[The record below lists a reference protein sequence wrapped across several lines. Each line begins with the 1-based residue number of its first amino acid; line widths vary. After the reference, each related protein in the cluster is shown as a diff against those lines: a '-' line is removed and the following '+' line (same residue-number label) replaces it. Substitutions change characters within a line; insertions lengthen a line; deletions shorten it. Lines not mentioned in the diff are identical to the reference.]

1 MIVKDYKWI
10 ALIIMSISELMVM
23 SLWFSASAVA
33 PELATIWGISGIG
46 TLIVTLMVQF
56 GFVAGA
62 LISASLGLADK
73 MNPRKLFAFSALM
86 SALFTVMFVFLY
98 HYFFIEMI
106 LMLLTGIMMAGIYP
120 VAVLIVSSWFPSR
133 RGLALGIVIAGLTLG
148 SALPHIILDLPF
160 IREWEAL
167 LEFSSMLSLLGG
179 AMVFL
184 ILRDNKKY
192 MNAPKFKW
200 DTIKLII
207 RNKPVMLANYGYF
220 GHMWELYA
228 MWTWIPVFI
237 FSSFAFYYTGS
248 KLLFMVGIVS
258 FSIIGLSGVVGSI
271 LGGLISDR
279 IGRTLSTSIYLG
291 ISGTSAVLIGFTY
304 RSSPFITIIVGII
317 WGITV
322 IADSAQ
328 FSTAVTELSSNKIR
342 GSALTFQMALGF
354 LITVGSIYAIDI
366 LRNTVGW
373 HWAFSFLSIGP
384 LLGIISMI
392 RLRYRNESSLM
403 CNGKK

>member
-1 MIVKDYKWI
+1 MIVKEYKWI

-33 PELATIWGISGIG
+33 PELASIWGISGIG

-73 MNPRKLFAFSALM
+73 INPRKLFAFSALM

-98 HYFFIEMI
+98 HYFFIEMV

-179 AMVFL
+179 AIVFL

-192 MNAPKFKW
+192 INAPKFKW

-291 ISGTSAVLIGFTY
+291 ISGTSAVLIGLTY
-304 RSSPFITIIVGII
+304 RSAPFITIIVGII

>member
-1 MIVKDYKWI
+1 MIVKEYKWI

-73 MNPRKLFAFSALM
+73 INPRKLFAFSALM

-291 ISGTSAVLIGFTY
+291 ISGTSAVLIGLTY
-304 RSSPFITIIVGII
+304 RSAPFITIIVGII

>member
-1 MIVKDYKWI
+1 MIVKEYKWI

-73 MNPRKLFAFSALM
+73 INPRKLFAFSALM
-86 SALFTVMFVFLY
+86 SALFTVMFVSLY

-179 AMVFL
+179 AIVFL

-192 MNAPKFKW
+192 INAPKFKW

-291 ISGTSAVLIGFTY
+291 ISGTSAVLIGLTY
-304 RSSPFITIIVGII
+304 RSAPFITIIVGII

>member
-1 MIVKDYKWI
+1 MIVKEYKWI

-73 MNPRKLFAFSALM
+73 INPRKLFAFSALM

-179 AMVFL
+179 AIVFL

-192 MNAPKFKW
+192 INAPKFKW

-291 ISGTSAVLIGFTY
+291 ISGTSAVLIGLTY
-304 RSSPFITIIVGII
+304 RSAPFITIIVGII

>member
-1 MIVKDYKWI
+1 MIVKEYKWV

-23 SLWFSASAVA
+23 SLWFSASAIA
-33 PELATIWGISGIG
+33 PELAIIWGVSGIG

-56 GFVAGA
+56 GFVGGA

-73 MNPRKLFAFSALM
+73 INPRKLFAFSSLM
-86 SALFTVMFVFLY
+86 SAIFTVMFVFLY
-98 HYFFIEMI
+98 HHFFVELI

-120 VAVLIVSSWFPSR
+120 VAVLIVSSWFPAR

-148 SALPHIILDLPF
+148 SALPHIIMDLPF
-160 IREWEAL
+160 IREWEEL

-179 AMVFL
+179 AIVFL

-192 MNAPKFKW
+192 MVAPKFKL

-207 RNKPVMLANYGYF
+207 RNKPVMLADYGYF

-258 FSIIGLSGVVGSI
+258 FSIIGLSGVIGSV

-291 ISGTSAVLIGFTY
+291 ISGTSAILIGLTY
-304 RSSPFITIIVGII
+304 RSAPFITIIVGII

-392 RLRYRNESSLM
+392 RLRYRNESTLM

>member
-1 MIVKDYKWI
+1 MIVKEYKWI

-33 PELATIWGISGIG
+33 PELASIWGISGIG

-73 MNPRKLFAFSALM
+73 INPRKLFAFSALM

-98 HYFFIEMI
+98 HYFFIEMV

-179 AMVFL
+179 AIVFL

-192 MNAPKFKW
+192 INAPKFKW

-207 RNKPVMLANYGYF
+207 RNKSVMLANYGYF

-304 RSSPFITIIVGII
+304 RSAPFITIIVGII

-328 FSTAVTELSSNKIR
+328 FSTAVTELSNNKIR

-366 LRNTVGW
+366 YRWYHLTV
-373 HWAFSFLSIGP
+373 FSD
-384 LLGIISMI
+384 
-392 RLRYRNESSLM
+392 RH
-403 CNGKK
+403 

>member
-1 MIVKDYKWI
+1 MIVKEYKWV

-23 SLWFSASAVA
+23 SLWFSASAIA
-33 PELATIWGISGIG
+33 PELAIIWGISGIG

-73 MNPRKLFAFSALM
+73 INPRKLFAFSAIM
-86 SALFTVMFVFLY
+86 SALFTVMSVFLY
-98 HYFFIEMI
+98 HYLFIEII

-120 VAVLIVSSWFPSR
+120 VAVLIVSSWFPVR

-160 IREWEAL
+160 VREWAAL

-179 AMVFL
+179 AIVFL

-192 MNAPKFKW
+192 INAPKFKW

-207 RNKPVMLANYGYF
+207 KNKPIMLANYGYF

-258 FSIIGLSGVVGSI
+258 FSIIGLSGVIGSI
-271 LGGLISDR
+271 FGGLISDR

-291 ISGTSAVLIGFTY
+291 ISGASAVLIGLTY
-304 RSSPFITIIVGII
+304 GSAPYITIIVGII

-328 FSTAVTELSSNKIR
+328 FSAAVTELSSNEIR
-342 GSALTFQMALGF
+342 GSVLTFQMALGF

-366 LRNTVGW
+366 LRTTIGW

-384 LLGIISMI
+384 LVGIISMV
-392 RLRYRNESSLM
+392 RLRYKNESSLM

>member
-1 MIVKDYKWI
+1 MIVKEYKWV

-23 SLWFSASAVA
+23 SLWFSASAIA
-33 PELATIWGISGIG
+33 PELAIIWGVSGIG

-56 GFVAGA
+56 GFVGGA

-73 MNPRKLFAFSALM
+73 INPRKLFAFSSLM
-86 SALFTVMFVFLY
+86 SAIFTVMFVFLY
-98 HYFFIEMI
+98 HHFFVELI

-120 VAVLIVSSWFPSR
+120 VAVLIVSSWFPAR

-160 IREWEAL
+160 IREWEEL

-179 AMVFL
+179 AIVFL

-192 MNAPKFKW
+192 MVAPKFKL

-258 FSIIGLSGVVGSI
+258 FSIIGLSGVIGSV

-291 ISGTSAVLIGFTY
+291 ISGTSAILIGLTY
-304 RSSPFITIIVGII
+304 RSAPFITIIVGII

-392 RLRYRNESSLM
+392 RLRYRNESTLM

>member
-1 MIVKDYKWI
+1 
-10 ALIIMSISELMVM
+10 MV
-23 SLWFSASAVA
+23 
-33 PELATIWGISGIG
+33 
-46 TLIVTLMVQF
+46 
-56 GFVAGA
+56 
-62 LISASLGLADK
+62 
-73 MNPRKLFAFSALM
+73 
-86 SALFTVMFVFLY
+86 
-98 HYFFIEMI
+98 

-179 AMVFL
+179 AIVFL

-192 MNAPKFKW
+192 INAPKFKW

-207 RNKPVMLANYGYF
+207 RNKSVMLANYGYF

-304 RSSPFITIIVGII
+304 RSAPFITIIVGII

-328 FSTAVTELSSNKIR
+328 FSTAVTELSNNKIR

-366 LRNTVGW
+366 LRNIVGW

>member
-1 MIVKDYKWI
+1 MIVKEYKWV

-23 SLWFSASAVA
+23 SLWFSASAIA
-33 PELATIWGISGIG
+33 PELAIIWGVSGIG

-56 GFVAGA
+56 GFVGGA

-73 MNPRKLFAFSALM
+73 INPRKLFAFSAFM
-86 SALFTVMFVFLY
+86 SAIFTVMFVFLY
-98 HYFFIEMI
+98 HHFFVELI

-120 VAVLIVSSWFPSR
+120 VAVLIVSSWFPTR

-160 IREWEAL
+160 IREWEEL

-179 AMVFL
+179 AIVFL

-192 MNAPKFKW
+192 MVTPKFKL

-258 FSIIGLSGVVGSI
+258 FSIIGLSGVIGSV

-291 ISGTSAVLIGFTY
+291 ISGTSAILIGLTY
-304 RSSPFITIIVGII
+304 RSAPFITIIVGII

-392 RLRYRNESSLM
+392 RLRYQNESTLM

>member
-1 MIVKDYKWI
+1 MIVKEYKWV

-23 SLWFSASAVA
+23 SLWFSASAIA
-33 PELATIWGISGIG
+33 PELAIIWGISGIG

-73 MNPRKLFAFSALM
+73 INPRKLFAFSAIM
-86 SALFTVMFVFLY
+86 SALYTVMFVFLY
-98 HYFFIEMI
+98 HYFFIEII

-120 VAVLIVSSWFPSR
+120 VAVLIVSSWFPVR

-160 IREWEAL
+160 VREWAAL

-179 AMVFL
+179 AIVFL

-192 MNAPKFKW
+192 INAPKFKW

-207 RNKPVMLANYGYF
+207 KNKPIMLANYGYF

-258 FSIIGLSGVVGSI
+258 FSIIGLSGVIGSI
-271 LGGLISDR
+271 FGGLISDR

-291 ISGTSAVLIGFTY
+291 ISGASAVLIGLTY
-304 RSSPFITIIVGII
+304 GSAPYITIIVGII

-328 FSTAVTELSSNKIR
+328 FSAAVTELSSNEIR
-342 GSALTFQMALGF
+342 GSVLTFQMALGF

-366 LRNTVGW
+366 LRTTIGW

-384 LLGIISMI
+384 LVGIISMV
-392 RLRYRNESSLM
+392 RLRYKNESSLM

>member
-1 MIVKDYKWI
+1 MIVKEYKWI

-33 PELATIWGISGIG
+33 PELASIWGISGIG

-73 MNPRKLFAFSALM
+73 INPRKLFAFSALM

-98 HYFFIEMI
+98 HYFFIEMV

-179 AMVFL
+179 AIVFL

-192 MNAPKFKW
+192 INAPKFKW

-207 RNKPVMLANYGYF
+207 RNKSVMLANYGYF

-304 RSSPFITIIVGII
+304 RSAPFITIIVGII

-328 FSTAVTELSSNKIR
+328 FSTAVTELSNNKIR

-366 LRNTVGW
+366 LRNIVGW

>member
-1 MIVKDYKWI
+1 MIVKEYKWV

-23 SLWFSASAVA
+23 SLWFSASAIA
-33 PELATIWGISGIG
+33 PELAIIWGVSGIG

-56 GFVAGA
+56 GFVGGA

-73 MNPRKLFAFSALM
+73 INPRKLFAFSSLM
-86 SALFTVMFVFLY
+86 SAIFTVMFVFLY
-98 HYFFIEMI
+98 HHFFVELI

-120 VAVLIVSSWFPSR
+120 VAVLIVSSWFPAR

-160 IREWEAL
+160 IREWEEL

-179 AMVFL
+179 AIVFL

-192 MNAPKFKW
+192 MVAPKFKL

-258 FSIIGLSGVVGSI
+258 FSIIGLSGVIGSV

-291 ISGTSAVLIGFTY
+291 ISGTSAILIGLTY
-304 RSSPFITIIVGII
+304 RSAPFITIIVGII

>member
-1 MIVKDYKWI
+1 MIVKEYKWV

-23 SLWFSASAVA
+23 SLWFSASAIA
-33 PELATIWGISGIG
+33 PELAIIWGVSGIG

-56 GFVAGA
+56 GFVGGA

-73 MNPRKLFAFSALM
+73 INPRKLFAFSAFM
-86 SALFTVMFVFLY
+86 SAIFTVMFVFLY
-98 HYFFIEMI
+98 HHFFVELI

-120 VAVLIVSSWFPSR
+120 VAVLIVSSWFPAR

-160 IREWEAL
+160 IREWEEL

-179 AMVFL
+179 AIVFL

-258 FSIIGLSGVVGSI
+258 FSIIGLSGVIGSV

-291 ISGTSAVLIGFTY
+291 ISGTSAILIGLTY
-304 RSSPFITIIVGII
+304 RSAPFITIIVGII

-392 RLRYRNESSLM
+392 RLRYQNESTLM

>member
-1 MIVKDYKWI
+1 MIVKEYKWI

-33 PELATIWGISGIG
+33 PELASIWGISGIG

-73 MNPRKLFAFSALM
+73 INPRKLFAFSALM
-86 SALFTVMFVFLY
+86 SALFTIMFVFLY
-98 HYFFIEMI
+98 HYFFIEMV

-179 AMVFL
+179 AIVFL

-192 MNAPKFKW
+192 INAPKFKW

-207 RNKPVMLANYGYF
+207 RNKSVMLANYGYF

-304 RSSPFITIIVGII
+304 RSAPFITIIVGII

-328 FSTAVTELSSNKIR
+328 FSTAVTELSNNKIR

-366 LRNTVGW
+366 LRNIVGW

>member
-1 MIVKDYKWI
+1 MIVKEYKWI

-33 PELATIWGISGIG
+33 PELASIWGISGIG

-73 MNPRKLFAFSALM
+73 INPRKLFAFSALM

-98 HYFFIEMI
+98 HYFFIEMV

-179 AMVFL
+179 AIVFL

-192 MNAPKFKW
+192 INSPKFKW

-207 RNKPVMLANYGYF
+207 RNKSVMLANYGYF

-304 RSSPFITIIVGII
+304 RSAPFITIIVGII

-328 FSTAVTELSSNKIR
+328 FSTAVTELSNNKIR

-366 LRNTVGW
+366 LRNIVGW

>member
-179 AMVFL
+179 AIVFL

-192 MNAPKFKW
+192 INAPKFKW

-291 ISGTSAVLIGFTY
+291 ISGTSAVLIGLTY
-304 RSSPFITIIVGII
+304 RSAPFITIIVGII

>member
-1 MIVKDYKWI
+1 MIVKEYKWV

-23 SLWFSASAVA
+23 SLWFSASAIA
-33 PELATIWGISGIG
+33 PELAIIWGISGIG

-73 MNPRKLFAFSALM
+73 INPRKLFAFSAIM

-98 HYFFIEMI
+98 HYFFIEII

-120 VAVLIVSSWFPSR
+120 VAVLIVSSWFPVR

-160 IREWEAL
+160 VREWAAL

-179 AMVFL
+179 AIVFL

-192 MNAPKFKW
+192 INAPKFKW

-207 RNKPVMLANYGYF
+207 KNKPIMLANYGYF

-258 FSIIGLSGVVGSI
+258 FSIIGLSGVIGSI
-271 LGGLISDR
+271 FGGLISDR

-291 ISGTSAVLIGFTY
+291 ISGASAVLIGLTY
-304 RSSPFITIIVGII
+304 GSAPYITIIVGII

-328 FSTAVTELSSNKIR
+328 FSAAVTELSSNEIR
-342 GSALTFQMALGF
+342 GSVLTFQMALGF

-366 LRNTVGW
+366 LRTTIGW

-384 LLGIISMI
+384 LVGIISMV
-392 RLRYRNESSLM
+392 RLRYKNESSLM

>member
-73 MNPRKLFAFSALM
+73 INPRKLFAFSALM

-291 ISGTSAVLIGFTY
+291 ISGTSAVLIGLTY
-304 RSSPFITIIVGII
+304 RSAPFITIIVGII

>member
-1 MIVKDYKWI
+1 MIVKEYKWV

-23 SLWFSASAVA
+23 SLWFSASAIA
-33 PELATIWGISGIG
+33 PELAIIWGVSGIG

-56 GFVAGA
+56 GFVGGA

-73 MNPRKLFAFSALM
+73 INPRKLFAFSAFM
-86 SALFTVMFVFLY
+86 SAIFTVMFVFLY
-98 HYFFIEMI
+98 HHFFVELI

-120 VAVLIVSSWFPSR
+120 VAVLIVSSWFPAR

-160 IREWEAL
+160 IREWEEL

-179 AMVFL
+179 AIVFL

-192 MNAPKFKW
+192 MVAPKFKL

-258 FSIIGLSGVVGSI
+258 FSIIGLSGVIGSV

-291 ISGTSAVLIGFTY
+291 ISGTSAILIGLTY
-304 RSSPFITIIVGII
+304 RSAPFITIIVGII

-392 RLRYRNESSLM
+392 RLRYQNESTLM

>member
-192 MNAPKFKW
+192 INAPKFKW

-291 ISGTSAVLIGFTY
+291 ISGTSAVLIGLTY
-304 RSSPFITIIVGII
+304 RSAPFITIIVGII

>member
-1 MIVKDYKWI
+1 MIVKEYKWV

-23 SLWFSASAVA
+23 SLWFSASAIA
-33 PELATIWGISGIG
+33 PELAIIWGVSGIG

-56 GFVAGA
+56 GFVGGA

-73 MNPRKLFAFSALM
+73 INPRKLFAFSALM
-86 SALFTVMFVFLY
+86 SAIFTVMFVFLY
-98 HYFFIEMI
+98 HHFFVELI

-120 VAVLIVSSWFPSR
+120 VAVLIVSSWFPAR

-160 IREWEAL
+160 IREWEEL

-179 AMVFL
+179 AIVFL

-192 MNAPKFKW
+192 MVAPKFKL

-258 FSIIGLSGVVGSI
+258 FSIIGLSGVIGSV

-291 ISGTSAVLIGFTY
+291 ISGTSAILIGLTY
-304 RSSPFITIIVGII
+304 RSAPFITIIVGII

-392 RLRYRNESSLM
+392 RLRYQNESTLM

>member
-1 MIVKDYKWI
+1 MIAKEYKWV

-23 SLWFSASAVA
+23 SLWFSASAIA
-33 PELATIWGISGIG
+33 PELAGIWGISGIG

-73 MNPRKLFAFSALM
+73 INPRKLFAFSATM
-86 SALFTVMFVFLY
+86 GSLFTVMFVFLY

-120 VAVLIVSSWFPSR
+120 VAVLIVSIWFPAR

-167 LEFSSMLSLLGG
+167 LEFSSLLSLLGG

-184 ILRDNKKY
+184 ILHDNKKY
-192 MNAPKFKW
+192 VNAPKFKL

-220 GHMWELYA
+220 GHQWELYA

-237 FSSFAFYYTGS
+237 LSSFSFYYTGS
-248 KLLFMVGIVS
+248 ELLFMAGIIS
-258 FSIIGLSGVVGSI
+258 FSIIGLSGVIGSI

-291 ISGTSAVLIGFTY
+291 ISGTSAVLIGLTY
-304 RSSPFITIIVGII
+304 GVMPYITVIVGII

-328 FSTAVTELSSNKIR
+328 FSTAVTELSSDKIR

-366 LRNTVGW
+366 LRTTVGW

-384 LLGIISMI
+384 LLGIISMM
-392 RLRYRNESSLM
+392 RLRYKNESSLM

>member
-1 MIVKDYKWI
+1 MIVKEYKWV

-23 SLWFSASAVA
+23 SLWFSASAIA
-33 PELATIWGISGIG
+33 PELAIIWGVSGIG

-56 GFVAGA
+56 GFVGGA

-73 MNPRKLFAFSALM
+73 INPRKLFAFSAFM
-86 SALFTVMFVFLY
+86 SAIFTVMFVFLY
-98 HYFFIEMI
+98 HHFFVELI

-120 VAVLIVSSWFPSR
+120 VAVLIVSSWFPTR

-160 IREWEAL
+160 IREWEEL

-179 AMVFL
+179 AIVFL

-192 MNAPKFKW
+192 MVAPKFKL

-258 FSIIGLSGVVGSI
+258 FSIIGLSGVIGSV

-291 ISGTSAVLIGFTY
+291 ISGTSAILIGLTY
-304 RSSPFITIIVGII
+304 RSAPFITIIVGII

-392 RLRYRNESSLM
+392 RLRYQNESTLM

>member
-1 MIVKDYKWI
+1 MIIKEYKWL

-23 SLWFSASAVA
+23 SLWFSASAIA
-33 PELATIWGISGIG
+33 PELAAIWGISGIG

-73 MNPRKLFAFSALM
+73 INPRKLFAFSAAM

-98 HYFFIEMI
+98 NYFFIEMI
-106 LMLLTGIMMAGIYP
+106 LMLLTGVMMAGIYP
-120 VAVLIVSSWFPSR
+120 VAVLIVSSWFPER

-167 LEFSSMLSLLGG
+167 LEFSSLLSLLGG
-179 AMVFL
+179 IIVFF

-192 MNAPKFKW
+192 INAPKFKW

-207 RNKPVMLANYGYF
+207 GNKPVMLANYGYF

-237 FSSFAFYYTGS
+237 FSSFSFYYTGN

-258 FSIIGLSGVVGSI
+258 FSIIGVSGVIGSI
-271 LGGLISDR
+271 LGGFISDK

-291 ISGTSAVLIGFTY
+291 ISGTSAVLIGLTY
-304 RSSPFITIIVGII
+304 RSTPYITIIVGII

-328 FSTAVTELSSNKIR
+328 FSTAVTELSSDKIR

-366 LRNTVGW
+366 LRTAVGW

-392 RLRYRNESSLM
+392 RLRYKNESSLM

>member
-1 MIVKDYKWI
+1 MIVKEYKWI

-33 PELATIWGISGIG
+33 PELASIWGISGIG

-73 MNPRKLFAFSALM
+73 INPRKLFAFSALM

-98 HYFFIEMI
+98 HYFFIEMV

-179 AMVFL
+179 AIVFL

-192 MNAPKFKW
+192 INAPKFKW

-207 RNKPVMLANYGYF
+207 RNKSVMLANYGYF

-279 IGRTLSTSIYLG
+279 IGRTLSTSIYLD

-304 RSSPFITIIVGII
+304 RSAPFITIIVGII

-328 FSTAVTELSSNKIR
+328 FSTAVTELSNNKIR

-366 LRNTVGW
+366 LRNIVGW

>member
-1 MIVKDYKWI
+1 MIIKDYKWV

-23 SLWFSASAVA
+23 SLWFSASAIA
-33 PELATIWGISGIG
+33 PELATIWGVSGIG
-46 TLIVTLMVQF
+46 TLIVTMMVQF
-56 GFVAGA
+56 GFVGGA

-73 MNPRKLFAFSALM
+73 INPRKLFAFSAFM
-86 SALFTVMFVFLY
+86 SAVFTVLFVFLY
-98 HYFFIEMI
+98 HSFFVELI
-106 LMLLTGIMMAGIYP
+106 LMFLTGIMMAGIYP
-120 VAVLIVSSWFPSR
+120 VAILIISSWFPAR

-160 IREWEAL
+160 IREWEEL

-179 AMVFL
+179 AIVFF
-184 ILRDNKKY
+184 ILHDNKKY
-192 MNAPKFKW
+192 MVAPKFKW

-207 RNKPVMLANYGYF
+207 RNKPVMFANYGYF

-258 FSIIGLSGVVGSI
+258 FSIIGLSGVIGSV

-291 ISGTSAVLIGFTY
+291 ISGTSAILIGLTY
-304 RSSPFITIIVGII
+304 RSAPFITIIVGII

-392 RLRYRNESSLM
+392 RLRYRNESTLM

>member
-73 MNPRKLFAFSALM
+73 INPRKLFAFSALM

-179 AMVFL
+179 AIVFL

-192 MNAPKFKW
+192 INAPKFKW

-291 ISGTSAVLIGFTY
+291 ISGTSAVLIGLTY
-304 RSSPFITIIVGII
+304 RSAPFITIIVGII

>member
-1 MIVKDYKWI
+1 
-10 ALIIMSISELMVM
+10 MSISELMVM
-23 SLWFSASAVA
+23 SLWFSASAIA
-33 PELATIWGISGIG
+33 PELAIIWGVSGIG

-56 GFVAGA
+56 GFVGGA

-73 MNPRKLFAFSALM
+73 INPRKLFAFSAFM
-86 SALFTVMFVFLY
+86 SAIFTVMFVFLY
-98 HYFFIEMI
+98 HHFFVELI

-120 VAVLIVSSWFPSR
+120 VAVLIVSSWFPAR

-160 IREWEAL
+160 IREWEEL

-179 AMVFL
+179 AIVFL

-258 FSIIGLSGVVGSI
+258 FSIIGLSGVIGSV

-291 ISGTSAVLIGFTY
+291 ISGTSAILIGLTY
-304 RSSPFITIIVGII
+304 RSAPFITIIVGII

-392 RLRYRNESSLM
+392 RLRYQNESTLM

>member
-1 MIVKDYKWI
+1 MVIKEYKWVV
-10 ALIIMSISELMVM
+10 LVIMSISELMVM
-23 SLWFSASAVA
+23 SLWFSASAIA
-33 PELATIWGISGIG
+33 PELASIWGISGIG

-56 GFVAGA
+56 GFVMGA

-73 MNPRKLFAFSALM
+73 INPRKLFAFSATM
-86 SALFTVMFVFLY
+86 SSLFAVMFVFLY

-120 VAVLIVSSWFPSR
+120 VAVLIVSNWFPAR

-167 LEFSSMLSLLGG
+167 LEFSSLLSILGG
-179 AMVFL
+179 AIVFL
-184 ILRDNKKY
+184 TLHDTKKY
-192 MNAPKFKW
+192 INTPKFKL
-200 DTIKLII
+200 DTIKLIV

-220 GHMWELYA
+220 GHQWELYA

-237 FSSFAFYYTGS
+237 LSSFSFYYTGS
-248 KLLFMVGIVS
+248 KLLFMAGIIS
-258 FSIIGLSGVVGSI
+258 FSIIGLSGVTGSI

-291 ISGTSAVLIGFTY
+291 ISGTSAVLIGLTY
-304 RSSPFITIIVGII
+304 GAMPYITVIVGII

-328 FSTAVTELSSNKIR
+328 FSTAVTELSNDKIR

-354 LITVGSIYAIDI
+354 LITTGSIYAIDI
-366 LRNTVGW
+366 LRTTVGW

-384 LLGIISMI
+384 LLGIISMM
-392 RLRYRNESSLM
+392 RLRYKNESSLM

>member
-1 MIVKDYKWI
+1 MIVKEYKWV

-23 SLWFSASAVA
+23 SLWFSASAIA
-33 PELATIWGISGIG
+33 PELAIIWGVSGIG

-56 GFVAGA
+56 GFVGGA

-73 MNPRKLFAFSALM
+73 INPRKLFAFSSLM
-86 SALFTVMFVFLY
+86 SAIFTVMFVFLY
-98 HYFFIEMI
+98 HHFFVELI

-120 VAVLIVSSWFPSR
+120 VAVLIVSSWFPAR

-160 IREWEAL
+160 IREWEEL

-179 AMVFL
+179 AIVFL

-192 MNAPKFKW
+192 MVAPKFKL

-258 FSIIGLSGVVGSI
+258 FSIIGLSGVIGSV

-291 ISGTSAVLIGFTY
+291 ISGTSAILIGLTY
-304 RSSPFITIIVGII
+304 RSAPFITIIVGII

-392 RLRYRNESSLM
+392 RLRYQNESTLM

>member
-1 MIVKDYKWI
+1 MIVKEYKWV

-23 SLWFSASAVA
+23 SLWFSASAIA
-33 PELATIWGISGIG
+33 PELAIIWGVSGIG

-56 GFVAGA
+56 GFVGGA

-73 MNPRKLFAFSALM
+73 INPRKLFAFSSLM
-86 SALFTVMFVFLY
+86 SAIFTVMFVFLY
-98 HYFFIEMI
+98 HHFFVELI

-120 VAVLIVSSWFPSR
+120 VAVLIVSSWFPAR

-160 IREWEAL
+160 IREWEEL

-179 AMVFL
+179 AIVFL

-192 MNAPKFKW
+192 MVAPKFKL

-258 FSIIGLSGVVGSI
+258 FSIIGLSGVIGSV

-291 ISGTSAVLIGFTY
+291 ISGTSAILIGLTY
-304 RSSPFITIIVGII
+304 ASAPFITIIVGII

-392 RLRYRNESSLM
+392 RLRYQNESTLM

>member
-1 MIVKDYKWI
+1 MIVKEYKWI

-73 MNPRKLFAFSALM
+73 INPRKLFAFSALM
-86 SALFTVMFVFLY
+86 SALFTIMFVFLY

-179 AMVFL
+179 AIVFL

-192 MNAPKFKW
+192 INAPKFKW

-291 ISGTSAVLIGFTY
+291 ISGTSAVLIGLTY
-304 RSSPFITIIVGII
+304 RSAPFITIIVGII

>member
-1 MIVKDYKWI
+1 MIVKEYKWI

-33 PELATIWGISGIG
+33 PELASIWGISGIG

-73 MNPRKLFAFSALM
+73 INPRKLFAFSALM

-179 AMVFL
+179 AIVFL

-192 MNAPKFKW
+192 INAPKFKW

-207 RNKPVMLANYGYF
+207 RNKSVMLANYGYF

-291 ISGTSAVLIGFTY
+291 ISGTSAVLIGLTY
-304 RSSPFITIIVGII
+304 RSAPFITIIVGII